1 MKTRRDFL
9 CFSGFIALGVATR
22 RASAAIDVV
31 ERVLIAESAIAKRI
45 ATTNAVSAEFVL
57 ASLGADMG
65 PVETRIAIFELVRR
79 VPYKLTS
86 WTGDPMSLFSLQRGD
101 CRHKATAANQLLRK
115 SSFRS
120 DHRVV
125 TFDWA
130 DLPIPPEILALLTD
144 TRSFHDTVYVN
155 IDGRQVLFDATWD
168 PALGLAGFPV
178 TNAWDG
184 NTSTAAITQ
193 GKTQIVRQNDIPKGS
208 NMYEHFGV
216 KWPNREKTLAFNRSF
231 NAWSDGVRARG
242 PGITAAAR

>member
-9 CFSGFIALGVATR
+9 YFSGLMALGLTTR
-22 RASAAIDVV
+22 QASAAIGVT
-31 ERVLIAESAIAKRI
+31 ERVLTAESTIARRI

-101 CRHKATAANQLLRK
+101 CRHKAAAANQLLRK

-120 DHRVV
+120 DQRIV

-130 DLPIPPEILALLTD
+130 DLPIPAEILALLTD
-144 TRSFHDTVYVN
+144 TRSFHDTVYVD
-155 IDGRQVLFDATWD
+155 IDGRQTLFDATWD
-168 PALGLAGFPV
+168 PALGLAGFPI
-178 TNAWDG
+178 TDAWDG
-184 NTSTAAITQ
+184 KTSTAAITA
-193 GKTQIVRQNDIPKGS
+193 GKTQIVRQSEIPKGS
-208 NMYEHFGV
+208 NIYEHYGV
-216 KWPNREKTLAFNRSF
+216 KWPNRERTLAFNRSF
-231 NAWSDGVRARG
+231 NAWSDKVRARG
-242 PGITAAAR
+242 PGVKAAAQ